1 MSGSR
6 SRLPRRAAASDQDAA
21 CPEIARKCEATVGLE
36 RPLGK
41 PGGLFSCIAVYFS
54 TGQRGP
60 VYHGWKTATTT
71 PRRATKTDGARYRR
85 FARGA
90 ILCDRPVGPSL
101 SKVQSVDQRIRLG
114 MRCRLSPTAD
124 VPSHTSGQLCA
135 ITSWEQMQQV
145 APLFEDFVGSREQC
159 SRHFE
164 AERFG
169 GLDVEHGFV
178 FRRSPHREVGWFL
191 AFQDAVD
198 VGGGKPIQGGLINPE
213 GDQSAFGE
221 ETAEVW
227 DRMEP

>member
-1 MSGSR
+1 MPQHSGRPSSKSALSVDGTLRPSAWPPWAKRR
-6 SRLPRRAAASDQDAA
+6 SIRFTEHLTGDGPTVFDHICRMGLEGIVSKRTDAPYRRAIDGVAQV
-21 CPEIARKCEATVGLE
+21 EELGE
-36 RPLGK
+36 RCGAP
-41 PGGLFSCIAVYFS
+41 
-54 TGQRGP
+54 
-60 VYHGWKTATTT
+60 
-71 PRRATKTDGARYRR
+71 GARGGV
-85 FARGA
+85 A
-90 ILCDRPVGPSL
+90 L
-101 SKVQSVDQRIRLG
+101 SKVQSVDQRMRLG

-178 FRRSPHREVGWFL
+178 FRRSLHREVGWFL